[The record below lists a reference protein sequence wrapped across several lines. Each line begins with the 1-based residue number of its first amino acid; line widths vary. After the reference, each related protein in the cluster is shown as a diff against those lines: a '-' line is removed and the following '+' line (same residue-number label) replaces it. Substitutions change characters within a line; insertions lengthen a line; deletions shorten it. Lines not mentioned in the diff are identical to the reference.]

1 MFFAHKYFLE
11 CDEDENSTA
20 STATTASTP
29 STASFASSVFRLLFG
44 FGNSEL
50 HR

>member
-20 STATTASTP
+20 STASTP
-29 STASFASSVFRLLFG
+29 STASLASSVVRFFFG

-50 HR
+50 HS